1 MHLTQDLKIK
11 ETLTALKWK
20 GKRLNA
26 NKGAKIIF
34 NTCKLSNCKLKKRN
48 SAGPSLPDFNLTN

>member
-1 MHLTQDLKIK
+1 MHLTQDLQIK

-20 GKRLNA
+20 RNHLNA

-34 NTCKLSNCKLKKRN
+34 NVSCQIVNKKRY
-48 SAGPSLPDFNLTN
+48 SAGPFLPDFILKN

>member
-20 GKRLNA
+20 RKRLNA

-34 NTCKLSNCKLKKRN
+34 NVSCQIVNKKN
-48 SAGPSLPDFNLTN
+48 VILQDLVCQISF

>member
-1 MHLTQDLKIK
+1 MHLTQDLQIK

-20 GKRLNA
+20 RKRLNA

-34 NTCKLSNCKLKKRN
+34 NVSCQIVN
-48 SAGPSLPDFNLTN
+48 